1 MAKKKHI
8 LHREV
13 NNDFLI
19 GIVLGIIVSVLFMG
33 IFMATFKKKMNNNGQ
48 QWYVVETVEDSSMT
62 DDVGGY

>member
-1 MAKKKHI
+1 MAKKHI

-33 IFMATFKKKMNNNGQ
+33 IFMATFKNKMDKSGLG
-48 QWYVVETVEDSSMT
+48 YFVEAVDDTSMT
-62 DDVGGY
+62 K